1 MLESYYETIRM
12 SSLFMKAVQKRELLL
27 LHGKIWYDINGLT
40 RLNSNPIFYF
50 RIAWRQLQ
58 ATLTEQDYN
67 IIEAF
72 VAKTLG
78 KGFDITVDKLFTF
91 KTVLRRSA

>member
-1 MLESYYETIRM
+1 MIRP
-12 SSLFMKAVQKRELLL
+12 
-27 LHGKIWYDINGLT
+27 
-40 RLNSNPIFYF
+40 NSNFLINL
-50 RIAWRQLQ
+50 RIAWRPLQ

-78 KGFDITVDKLFTF
+78 KGFDITVNKLFTF
-91 KTVLRRSA
+91 KTVLRRSVEEEEKKTYFCS